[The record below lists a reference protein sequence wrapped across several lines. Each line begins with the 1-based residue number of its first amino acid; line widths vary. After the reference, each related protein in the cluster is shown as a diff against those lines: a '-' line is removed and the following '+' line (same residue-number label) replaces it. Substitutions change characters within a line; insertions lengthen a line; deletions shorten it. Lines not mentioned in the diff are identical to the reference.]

1 MHYIVFVK
9 QVPDTDLI
17 SVDKK
22 GNLLREGVP
31 SVLDPYSEHALELA
45 LRIKTENDTI
55 CVVTMGP
62 AQAESALRRCLELG
76 ADEAYLLTDRAF
88 AGADVYATARTLS
101 AFVKKCVPNFDLLL
115 FGKES
120 MDGSTGQTPIEVAE
134 MLCCEQFCYVTSITL
149 EGKGFIVV
157 QDYVDEVR
165 TCSAPAGS
173 VISVS
178 EGDLNRRL
186 PSIKRYLEMSQKE
199 IIRLDRVA
207 LGLGNYS
214 VGTKGS
220 PTTIVRSETISVT
233 RSGTRVDGSDS
244 VKAAEHI
251 RGLFDGL

>member
-1 MHYIVFVK
+1 M
-9 QVPDTDLI
+9 
-17 SVDKK
+17 
-22 GNLLREGVP
+22 
-31 SVLDPYSEHALELA
+31 
-45 LRIKTENDTI
+45 
-55 CVVTMGP
+55 
-62 AQAESALRRCLELG
+62 
-76 ADEAYLLTDRAF
+76 
-88 AGADVYATARTLS
+88 
-101 AFVKKCVPNFDLLL
+101 
-115 FGKES
+115 
-120 MDGSTGQTPIEVAE
+120 
-134 MLCCEQFCYVTSITL
+134 
-149 EGKGFIVV
+149 

-165 TCSAPAGS
+165 TCRAPAGS

-178 EGDLNRRL
+178 EGDINRRL

-233 RSGTRVDGSDS
+233 RSGTRLDGSDS

>member
-17 SVDKK
+17 SVDEK

-101 AFVKKCVPNFDLLL
+101 AFVKKCVPDFDLLL

-149 EGKGFIVV
+149 
-157 QDYVDEVR
+157 
-165 TCSAPAGS
+165 
-173 VISVS
+173 
-178 EGDLNRRL
+178 
-186 PSIKRYLEMSQKE
+186 
-199 IIRLDRVA
+199 
-207 LGLGNYS
+207 
-214 VGTKGS
+214 
-220 PTTIVRSETISVT
+220 
-233 RSGTRVDGSDS
+233 
-244 VKAAEHI
+244 
-251 RGLFDGL
+251 